1 MYINVHMSL
10 LADRPAVLVAGG
22 LGPSEQEQMPFSCGV
37 GDGAPGASSSSSN
50 HITGTLYTYIDR

>member
-1 MYINVHMSL
+1 MSL